1 MKTPSKSKPRALKLA
16 EDDYVYCVISTVGG
30 GVTRNSD
37 RIIAKA
43 VWSSLGSGAAKCSLR
58 KNWPIFR
65 KSLFLIPPKLVGRLK
80 LSVGPRAHIL
90 CVRNSGTGWRSSSPD
105 GRSFY
110 PIHVRST
117 RPIKGVTDH
126 GTYYLIV
133 RPPVIDAIIPE
144 GTIFWGGGTGVGEI
158 GPDGRFGLSALKDAP
173 CYIRREAV
181 EGHHLWYL
189 NGGGDHMFSAELLRR
204 YRAHKVR
211 GLDVTKKCILK

>member
-1 MKTPSKSKPRALKLA
+1 MFIVSYRQL
-16 EDDYVYCVISTVGG
+16 EGG
-30 GVTRNSD
+30 YKEFRPDN
-37 RIIAKA
+37 
-43 VWSSLGSGAAKCSLR
+43 
-58 KNWPIFR
+58 R
-65 KSLFLIPPKLVGRLK
+65 KSGVVIARLRRGETLTAEELADFPKELIFDPPKTGRAPEII
-80 LSVGPRAHIL
+80 SWTTGPHIVCPQFRDWL
-90 CVRNSGTGWRSSSPD
+90 EELEP
-105 GRSFY
+105 GRQVFY

-181 EGHHLWYL
+181 EGHHFWYL
-189 NGGGDHMFSAELLRR
+189 NCGGDHMFSAELLRR
-204 YRAHKVR
+204 YRAHKFR